1 MKQSVFNIPGMDCA
15 AEEQVIR
22 LALDGKD
29 EVRGLDFDLQ
39 ARQLKVRHTGESEA
53 ILKLLLPTGFGA
65 EISGVSEVPDGAPVE
80 SLSQDEQHTGAL
92 KIVFWINFGMFLIGL
107 VAGVIARSMGLVAD
121 SLDMLADASVFALS
135 LYAIG
140 KTAQLKKRAALL
152 SGLLQFLVALG
163 VLVEVVRKFIYGSEP
178 VAGIMIGVA
187 AVSLV
192 ANAYC
197 MKVLSRHKAGEVH
210 MQASWI
216 FLSNDVFANAGV
228 ILAGILVRL
237 TASRYPDL
245 IIGMIIAAV
254 VFMGSFKILKLSR
267 AA

>member
-1 MKQSVFNIPGMDCA
+1 MRQTTFNIPKMDCA

-22 LALDGKD
+22 MILDGEKSVGD
-29 EVRGLDFDLQ
+29 LDFDLQ
-39 ARQLKVRHTGESEA
+39 ARRLKVRHSGESQD
-53 ILKLLLPTGFGA
+53 ILKLLLPTGYGA
-65 EISGVSEVPDGAPVE
+65 EISESLEVSEGPGPEAVSA
-80 SLSQDEQHTGAL
+80 DEQHTRAL
-92 KIVFWINFGMFLIGL
+92 KLVFAINSGMFIVGL
-107 VAGVIARSMGLVAD
+107 GAGIVARSMGLIAD
-121 SLDMLADASVFALS
+121 SLDMLADASVFAMS

-140 KTAQLKKRAALL
+140 KTAQLKRNAALW
-152 SGLLQFLVALG
+152 SGLLQFMVALG
-163 VLVEVVRKFIYGSEP
+163 VLLEVIHKFVSGSDP
-178 VAGIMIGVA
+178 RSDIMIGVA
-187 AVSLV
+187 AISLI

-197 MKVLSRHKAGEVH
+197 MKVLSRHRQGEVH

-245 IIGMIIAAV
+245 IIGMVIASV
-254 VFMGSFKILKLSR
+254 VFLGSFKILKLSR